1 MGLFLSGAVSWRRPR
16 RSSATLLLMA
26 TAAAAAAVTATA
38 TATAATAEAGPSVES
53 VAAGKAQVGAAAGK
67 EEL

>member
-38 TATAATAEAGPSVES
+38 ATAEAGPSVES